1 MNRAGQRI
9 WVGHALIG
17 LVCLAL
23 AALIGRLGFIHAEMS
38 PRLRAWSEQQ
48 QRSTVSI
55 PGRRGMILDRRQRV
69 LAGSYD
75 RPTVFA
81 DPRLIEDREETS
93 RQLAIILHEPVSEI
107 LKKLERPTSPAFVV
121 IARGIEPSDAKDI
134 QSLDIQGINIQKEP
148 ARAYPMGNL
157 CAHVIGFVGSDGTGL
172 EGIEMTCERYLK
184 ATPGKRVVYRDV
196 RRRASFQ
203 EPNSYIPPENGLNV
217 VLTIDAEIQEKV
229 EQEVRASVEHFKAE
243 SGVGVVMDPKT
254 GEILA
259 MTSYPT
265 FDPAQAG
272 RCPPDA
278 RRNRVL
284 TDPVEPGSC
293 FKPYV
298 MATALADGL
307 TTPDE
312 TIFCHNGLFI
322 IGKRLLHDHHPYG
335 NLTTTMGLVKSSNI
349 LMAILGLRVG
359 NERMYHSLCSFGYG
373 AQTGIDLPGESEGL
387 LMPLSRWNS
396 YSTTSVPMGQ
406 ELAVTPIQ
414 LATAFSSLVNGGLLL
429 RPRVV
434 AAVIDAEGHVIEDY
448 REVHVRG
455 QAIDPATAATM
466 VDILT
471 KVVNEGTGRPCRM
484 EKWQAM
490 GKTGTAQVPRKNR
503 RGYEP
508 DAYLGSFIAAA
519 PGRDPDLMALVM
531 IRKPDRRIGY
541 YGSKVAAPAVKAILE
556 HGLAYRNVP
565 ADLPANDSPQKI
577 ARGR

>member
-1 MNRAGQRI
+1 MNGAGQRI
-9 WVGHALIG
+9 WVGRALIG
-17 LVCLAL
+17 LVCLVL
-23 AALIGRLGFIHAEMS
+23 AAMIGRLAYIHAHMS
-38 PRLRAWSEQQ
+38 PQLQAWSEQR

-55 PGRRGMILDRRQRV
+55 PGRRGMILDRKQRV

-81 DPRLIEDREETS
+81 DPRLIEDREKSAED
-93 RQLAIILHEPVSEI
+93 LAVILHQPADEI
-107 LKKLERPTSPAFVV
+107 LKKLEQPTSPAFVV
-121 IARGIEPSDAKDI
+121 IARDIESSDARDIESLGIRGIRIRKEPS
-134 QSLDIQGINIQKEP
+134 
-148 ARAYPMGNL
+148 RAYPMGTL
-157 CAHVIGFVGSDGTGL
+157 GAHVIGFVGSDGTGL
-172 EGIEMTCERYLK
+172 EGIERTHEKYLK
-184 ATPGKRVVYRDV
+184 AKSGRRVVYRDV

-203 EPNSYIPPENGLNV
+203 EPNSYVPPEDGLNI
-217 VLTIDAEIQEKV
+217 VLTIDAEIQAKA
-229 EQEVRASVEHFKAE
+229 EQEVLAAVTQFKAE
-243 SGVGVVMDPKT
+243 SGIGLVMNPKT

-259 MTSYPT
+259 MTCCPT
-265 FDPAQAG
+265 FDPADAG
-272 RCPPDA
+272 RYPADL
-278 RRNRVL
+278 RRNRAL

-312 TIFCHNGLFI
+312 TIFCHNGLFVV
-322 IGKRLLHDHHPYG
+322 GKRLLHDHHPYG
-335 NLTTTMGLVKSSNI
+335 NLTTTMGMVKSSNI

-359 NERMYHSLCSFGYG
+359 NARMYESLRNFGYG
-373 AQTGIDLPGESEGL
+373 ARTGIDLPGESEGL

-414 LATAFSSLVNGGLLL
+414 MATAFSALINGGLLL
-429 RPRVV
+429 KPRVV
-434 AAVIDAEGHVIEDY
+434 RAVIDGEGHIVEDHS
-448 REVHVRG
+448 EVRVRG

-466 VDILT
+466 AGILVQ
-471 KVVNEGTGRPCRM
+471 VVNEGTGRPCRM

-490 GKTGTAQVPRKNR
+490 GKTGTAQVPRKDR

-519 PGRDPDLMALVM
+519 PAADPDLVALVM

-541 YGSKVAAPAVKAILE
+541 YGSTVAAPAVKAILE

-565 ADLPANDSPQKI
+565 ADLPADDSSPRL
-577 ARGR
+577 ARGQ